1 MPMYPPGCVKLRA
14 IEHLEFKPNAHKRII
29 DPNTGF
35 QYEISHSEVNY
46 ICPICS
52 HIQAAPAVEDFDYAC
67 PKCQWRYKLIGD
79 LLVLWHPSSVGV
91 ELPAAHPGY
100 NPFADKVIDA
110 GGDLAD
116 PARAAGA
123 QELATDRW
131 LKAQANNE
139 GDKFGLRILDSVPE
153 NIGQEP
159 KEKTEKKTD
168 DL

>member
-1 MPMYPPGCVKLRA
+1 MKLQA
-14 IEHLEFKPNAHKRII
+14 IEHLQLKPNAHKRVI

-35 QYEISHSEVNY
+35 QYEISSPEVNY

-67 PKCQWRYKLIGD
+67 PKCEWRYKLIGD

-100 NPFADKVIDA
+100 NPFADKVVDA
-110 GGDLAD
+110 GGELAD

-123 QELATDRW
+123 QEYATEQW
-131 LKAQANNE
+131 LKARANNE
-139 GDKFGLRILDSVPE
+139 GDTFGLKIQAVVPGKADSE
-153 NIGQEP
+153 D
-159 KEKTEKKTD
+159 D
-168 DL
+168 DLPIG